1 MRFDHILHALHCEP
15 WLISAEMHIQLCE
28 IVDAH
33 ISGKAHAP
41 DGRAEQFEQ
50 GAGKA
55 KPYEVVGNIGIVQL
69 VGVIGKRIGMM
80 ERSSGVMDVDD
91 FTTNLQAA
99 LDDDRVEGIIM
110 DVNSPGGTITGVPE
124 AADMV
129 AYAAEIKPIVAF
141 TDSLMASAAYWISA
155 GASGI
160 VSSQS
165 ASIGSIGVYS
175 SILDSSMAYR
185 MAGLERQLFKA
196 GKLKAI
202 GTDGV
207 PVSQEQKD
215 YMQARVDQL
224 YGWFTSSVIE
234 GRGRI
239 QEGTM
244 EGQTFFSPEAQT
256 RGLIDMV
263 GDMDVALE
271 MVLDFVDMRRG

>member
-1 MRFDHILHALHCEP
+1 
-15 WLISAEMHIQLCE
+15 
-28 IVDAH
+28 
-33 ISGKAHAP
+33 
-41 DGRAEQFEQ
+41 
-50 GAGKA
+50 
-55 KPYEVVGNIGIVQL
+55 
-69 VGVIGKRIGMM
+69 
-80 ERSSGVMDVDD
+80 
-91 FTTNLQAA
+91 
-99 LDDDRVEGIIM
+99 
-110 DVNSPGGTITGVPE
+110 
-124 AADMV
+124 
-129 AYAAEIKPIVAF
+129 
-141 TDSLMASAAYWISA
+141 
-155 GASGI
+155 
-160 VSSQS
+160 
-165 ASIGSIGVYS
+165 
-175 SILDSSMAYR
+175 